1 VINFDKQSQVNVSAN
16 DWEVLRRS
24 QPEDFDGHTGFDRMT
39 PAERLEWLEAAVQFV
54 TEAKQRLV

>member
-1 VINFDKQSQVNVSAN
+1 MNPDNQSVGQVSVH